1 MIPQAFEMIRGDFA
15 RMLAEFHQS
24 VIDSESAWEV
34 VVTSASGWMMRVD
47 FDMASGGGLIGID
60 WIESPQGERREVAQM
75 DDWHSGCCHGFIAA
89 VAEADRKARQ

>member
-1 MIPQAFEMIRGDFA
+1 MIPQTFEMIRGDFL
-15 RMLAEFHQS
+15 RMLAEFHHA
-24 VIDSESAWEV
+24 VIDLESAWEV
-34 VVTSASGWMMRVD
+34 VVTSASDWKMRID

-89 VAEADRKARQ
+89 TAEADRKARQ